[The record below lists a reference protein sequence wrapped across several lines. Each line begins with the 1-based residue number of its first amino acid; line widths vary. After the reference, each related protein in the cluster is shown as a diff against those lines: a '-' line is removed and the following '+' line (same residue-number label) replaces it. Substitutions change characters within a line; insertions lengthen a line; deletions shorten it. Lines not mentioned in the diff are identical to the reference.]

1 MMNRAFILKYRDAI
15 YILVIL
21 LLIFFRSSE
30 KTQKNDIIQ
39 HENKVDSIQFEIKQA
54 KTKIPDYEKVNLD
67 SINNNKPNELELF
80 FAKRYNRKNAN

>member
-1 MMNRAFILKYRDAI
+1 MNRAFILKYRDAI

-80 FAKRYNRKNAN
+80 FAKRYNNKNAN

>member
-1 MMNRAFILKYRDAI
+1 MNVAFILKYRDAI
-15 YILVIL
+15 YIAVIL
-21 LLIFFRSSE
+21 LLILFRSSD
-30 KTQKNDIIQ
+30 KSQKNDIIQ

-80 FAKRYNRKNAN
+80 FAKRYNHKNSN

>member
-1 MMNRAFILKYRDAI
+1 MTNLTFILKYRDAI

-21 LLIFFRSSE
+21 LLILFRSNE

-54 KTKIPDYEKVNLD
+54 KQQIPDYEKTNLD

-80 FAKRYNRKNAN
+80 FTKRYNHKNSN

>member
-1 MMNRAFILKYRDAI
+1 MNRAFILKYRDAI
-15 YILVIL
+15 YIIVIL

-80 FAKRYNRKNAN
+80 FAKRYNYKNAN

>member
-1 MMNRAFILKYRDAI
+1 MNVAFILKYRDAI
-15 YILVIL
+15 YIAVIL
-21 LLIFFRSSE
+21 LLILFRSSD
-30 KTQKNDIIQ
+30 KSQKNDIIQ

-80 FAKRYNRKNAN
+80 FAKRYNYKNAN

>member
-1 MMNRAFILKYRDAI
+1 MNRAFILKYRDAI

-80 FAKRYNRKNAN
+80 FSKRYNNKNAN

>member
-1 MMNRAFILKYRDAI
+1 MNRAFILKYRDAI
-15 YILVIL
+15 YIIVIL
-21 LLIFFRSSE
+21 LLIFFRNSE

-80 FAKRYNRKNAN
+80 FAKRYNNKNAN

>member
-1 MMNRAFILKYRDAI
+1 MNRAFILKHRDAI
-15 YILVIL
+15 YIAVIL
-21 LLIFFRSSE
+21 LLILFRSSD
-30 KTQKNDIIQ
+30 KSQKNDIIQ

-80 FAKRYNRKNAN
+80 FAKRYNNKNAN

>member
-1 MMNRAFILKYRDAI
+1 MNRAFILKYRDAI
-15 YILVIL
+15 YIIVIL

-80 FAKRYNRKNAN
+80 FAKRYNNKNAN

>member
-1 MMNRAFILKYRDAI
+1 MNLAFILKYRDAI

-21 LLIFFRSSE
+21 LLILFRSSD
-30 KTQKNDIIQ
+30 KSQKNDIIQ

-67 SINNNKPNELELF
+67 SINNNKPNQLELF
-80 FAKRYNRKNAN
+80 FAKRYNNKNSN

>member
-1 MMNRAFILKYRDAI
+1 MSRAFILKYRDAI

-54 KTKIPDYEKVNLD
+54 KTKIPDYEKVDLD

-80 FAKRYNRKNAN
+80 FAKRYNNKNAN

>member
-1 MMNRAFILKYRDAI
+1 MNRAFILKYRDAI

-54 KTKIPDYEKVNLD
+54 KTKIPDYEKANLD

-80 FAKRYNRKNAN
+80 FSKRYNNKNAN

>member
-1 MMNRAFILKYRDAI
+1 MNRAFILKYRDAI

-54 KTKIPDYEKVNLD
+54 KTKIPDYEKLNLD

-80 FAKRYNRKNAN
+80 FAKRYNNKNAN